1 MEKKIKKFKNKIILS
16 SAIIGNTILFGQ
28 QVFAEDIGNSK
39 LATGLE
45 RLVSDATSWL
55 MGIIITVGILTI
67 LVSLLMKSKPT
78 MQGQDEMDMKK
89 WDRAMKTA
97 IICMIASVLV
107 KGLVS
112 IILSYFR

>member
-1 MEKKIKKFKNKIILS
+1 MKIKNFKNKIILS
-16 SAIIGNTILFGQ
+16 SITTINTLFIAQ
-28 QVFAEDIGNSK
+28 SVFAEDIGSSK

-45 RLVSDATSWL
+45 RLVADSTSWL

-67 LVSLLMKSKPT
+67 LVSLFMKSKPT

-97 IICMIASVLV
+97 IISMIASVLV
-107 KGLVS
+107 KGLVT
-112 IILSYFR
+112 IVLSYFR